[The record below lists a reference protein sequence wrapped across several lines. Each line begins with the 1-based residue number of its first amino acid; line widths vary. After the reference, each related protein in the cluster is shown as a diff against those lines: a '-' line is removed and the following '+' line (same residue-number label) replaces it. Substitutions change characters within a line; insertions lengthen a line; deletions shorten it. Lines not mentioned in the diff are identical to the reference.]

1 VPAVPR
7 LPQEPKE
14 QGRLAA
20 WLDCCLLAALLHAGA
35 TASPAEEAAPALDLP
50 GLSLTADAVLA
61 LLHTPEGMT
70 DPLRAEAE
78 AKLLWRRV
86 LAVPGGVLARLSSFG
101 LDGMSLR
108 VLALCIAPDLD
119 GRYAKVFGFLHDDL
133 TRRRASLPILRQLLE
148 EPGGERVGPVLA
160 TMAPLRRLGLLHAE
174 EGEPASALASLH
186 ADPVLLCAFEDDLP
200 SELVG
205 LVQRKA
211 WSRMPGAPAEQ
222 PDPDTVAQALA
233 ETPGDVQLLR
243 ISSGQRP
250 ERRAWAEALLER
262 LEVPPLRL
270 ELADAP
276 PADAKSAT
284 LLGQRLALVARLE
297 LAVPVVDLAAAW
309 LQPEGRGALTALL
322 SRLVVVA
329 PLVLLLTDSASA
341 EPALPASVSRRHV
354 RLRPLQPEDRRT
366 AWSELAQARSISLG
380 PIELDLLTGLR
391 LERSEITQAVDEA
404 ECAAWLEERPDGAA
418 LLAAGRRL
426 AATVTPNFA
435 RRIPPELRLDRIV
448 LPPDREA
455 QLREMVVQLRHSSQ
469 VNEEWGFGQTMLYG
483 RGVTALFA
491 GPSGTGKTFAAR
503 AIAGELGID
512 LLQIDL
518 AQVVSK
524 YIGETEKNLSTIFSA
539 AEASEVGLLF
549 DEADALFGKRSEVRD
564 AHDRYANIET
574 AYLLQRIEEFTGLA
588 ILTTN
593 LKPNL
598 DTAFLRRL
606 RFVIDFPQPD
616 AALRAEIWR
625 RAFPARAPLDP
636 DLDLDLLAER
646 LELTGGSIQSAALR
660 AAYLAAGEDTP
671 IAMRHVVY
679 ACRRELLKLGQ
690 LSAERGL
697 AVLAAEPGE
706 LS

>member
-1 VPAVPR
+1 
-7 LPQEPKE
+7 
-14 QGRLAA
+14 
-20 WLDCCLLAALLHAGA
+20 
-35 TASPAEEAAPALDLP
+35 
-50 GLSLTADAVLA
+50 
-61 LLHTPEGMT
+61 
-70 DPLRAEAE
+70 
-78 AKLLWRRV
+78 
-86 LAVPGGVLARLSSFG
+86 
-101 LDGMSLR
+101 
-108 VLALCIAPDLD
+108 
-119 GRYAKVFGFLHDDL
+119 
-133 TRRRASLPILRQLLE
+133 
-148 EPGGERVGPVLA
+148 
-160 TMAPLRRLGLLHAE
+160 
-174 EGEPASALASLH
+174 
-186 ADPVLLCAFEDDLP
+186 
-200 SELVG
+200 
-205 LVQRKA
+205 
-211 WSRMPGAPAEQ
+211 
-222 PDPDTVAQALA
+222 
-233 ETPGDVQLLR
+233 
-243 ISSGQRP
+243 
-250 ERRAWAEALLER
+250 
-262 LEVPPLRL
+262 
-270 ELADAP
+270 
-276 PADAKSAT
+276 
-284 LLGQRLALVARLE
+284 
-297 LAVPVVDLAAAW
+297 
-309 LQPEGRGALTALL
+309 
-322 SRLVVVA
+322 
-329 PLVLLLTDSASA
+329 
-341 EPALPASVSRRHV
+341 
-354 RLRPLQPEDRRT
+354 
-366 AWSELAQARSISLG
+366 
-380 PIELDLLTGLR
+380 
-391 LERSEITQAVDEA
+391 
-404 ECAAWLEERPDGAA
+404 
-418 LLAAGRRL
+418 
-426 AATVTPNFA
+426 
-435 RRIPPELRLDRIV
+435 LDRIV

-574 AYLLQRIEEFTGLA
+574 AYLLQRIEEFSGLA